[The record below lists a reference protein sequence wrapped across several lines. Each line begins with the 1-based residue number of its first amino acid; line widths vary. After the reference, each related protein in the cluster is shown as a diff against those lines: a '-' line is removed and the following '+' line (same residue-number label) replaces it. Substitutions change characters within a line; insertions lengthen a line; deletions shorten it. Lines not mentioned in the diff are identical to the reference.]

1 MYFKSVDETPDSS
14 IRDKTSIM
22 NTNTHENISSS
33 IEMETKQKF
42 EIN

>member
-14 IRDKTSIM
+14 MRDKTSIM
-22 NTNTHENISSS
+22 NANTYENISSS
-33 IEMETKQKF
+33 IEMETKQQL